1 MIIFLYGKDTFRSSQ
16 KLNEIIE
23 HYKKIHKSGLNL
35 KSVDLSE
42 ADFQEFK
49 NDARTISMFQE
60 KKLIVLRNTSQNKIF
75 QEAFLENKKNYIS
88 SDDIFVFIEEEIPGN
103 NKFFNFLKR
112 NARAQEFRILQGVQ
126 LKNWVKKEF
135 NKYGAKTDNDS
146 LDKLIESVGNNLW
159 RMENEIKKLVSFKK
173 NGFVKIKDVENL
185 ISPKIETDI
194 FETIEA
200 ISSRNKKVALEL
212 LHRHIE
218 NGDSPLYLLSM
229 INFQFRN
236 LLIIKDLVEKGRP
249 YYTFQK
255 ITQLHPFVIRKSY
268 DQARKFSLQELKK
281 IYQKIFEVDFDIKT
295 GKLDTQVALDLFI
308 ANI

>member
-1 MIIFLYGKDTFRSSQ
+1 MLIFLYGQDAFRASQ

-35 KSVDLSE
+35 KSIDLTE
-42 ADFQEFK
+42 GDFQEFK

-75 QEAFLENKKNYIS
+75 QEAFLENKNNYTN

-112 NARAQEFRILQGVQ
+112 NAKAQEFKILEGAQ

-146 LDKLIESVGNNLW
+146 LQKLIEFVGNDLW

-173 NGFVKIKDVENL
+173 SKIIERKDIENL
-185 ISPKIETDI
+185 ISPQIETDI
-194 FETIEA
+194 FETIDA
-200 ISSRNKKVALEL
+200 ISSRNKKMALEL

-218 NGDSPLYLLSM
+218 KGDSPLYLLSM

-236 LLIIKDLVEKGRP
+236 LLIIKDLLEKGRP

-255 ITQLHPFVIRKSY
+255 TTQLHPFVIRKAMTRRENLAFRS
-268 DQARKFSLQELKK
+268 
-281 IYQKIFEVDFDIKT
+281 
-295 GKLDTQVALDLFI
+295 
-308 ANI
+308 

>member
-1 MIIFLYGKDTFRSSQ
+1 MIIFLYGQDTFRSSQ

-23 HYKKIHKSGLNL
+23 HYKKVHKSGLNL

-42 ADFQEFK
+42 GDFQEFR

-75 QEAFLENKKNYIS
+75 QEAFLENKKNYIN

-112 NARAQEFRILQGVQ
+112 NAKAQEFRILQGAQ
-126 LKNWVKKEF
+126 LKNWIKKEF

-146 LDKLIESVGNNLW
+146 LDKLIEFVGNDLW

-173 NGFVKIKDVENL
+173 SGLVETKDVENL

-194 FETIEA
+194 FETIDA

-249 YYTFQK
+249 YYIFQK

-268 DQARKFSLQELKK
+268 DQARKFSLRELKK
-281 IYQKIFEVDFDIKT
+281 IYRKIFEVDFDIKT
-295 GKLDTQVALDLFI
+295 GKLDAQAALDLFLVSI
-308 ANI
+308 